1 MSKVLAICISKHKG
15 TLKNEVSEANF
26 IEEFG
31 IEGDAHAGKW
41 HRQVSLLAFEK
52 IDDFRNKGGNVDF
65 RAFGENLVVDAIEL
79 HKLPVGQQLQVGE
92 VLLEV
97 TQIGKECH
105 DKCAI
110 YYQVGECIMPKN
122 GIFTRVLKGGKVKVG
137 DQCTLIDSGKKIL
150 SL

>member
-65 RAFGENLVVDAIEL
+65 GAFGENLVVDGIEL

-122 GIFTRVLKGGKVKVG
+122 GIFTRVLKSGKVKVG

>member
-15 TLKNEVSEANF
+15 TLKIEVSEANF

-65 RAFGENLVVDAIEL
+65 GAFGENLVVDGIEL